1 MSNQEDSLVINQGAI
16 DRGLFNGCKFTFYKT
31 ELEQREEFAN
41 PDVTNTT
48 DIKAAC
54 YDKLVNGIIKKG
66 TIIHKNDAII
76 GKVMKLTGKNAED
89 NYQYIDR
96 SIIYKEEEPAVVHN
110 VIIDRNEDDE
120 QFAKVVL
127 RKLRPVYVGDKFSMK
142 PTAQVLTDQGWIKLQ
157 NLDITKHK
165 VATMK
170 EDHTLDYVYP
180 SGLSKYEYDDQMY
193 IFKNMKL
200 YMEVTKNH
208 KLYVKK
214 YNRDYFEL
222 LPTNEVIGKRMKFKK
237 WIQNAYPDQ
246 EYYEAKDIEGNVTKY
261 SMDAWLKL
269 VGMFISDGYVP
280 KSDNGQIII
289 CAVKKRKQEFHIQFL
304 KDLGVKFKQNKKET
318 SINGNKY
325 KAMYNEIQKLS
336 LYASNKCL
344 PNYVWALSER
354 QSRVLL
360 DALIEGDGTRGTYS
374 DTYFTSSIKLA
385 NDITKL
391 AFHCGWSGTITLGR
405 KEGTERNSLING
417 IKKLVINNY
426 DEHRIV
432 IQKRNEPQ
440 INHSESKNQGVQEEN
455 YYHYK
460 GEVICLEIP
469 DTHQH
474 VYYARE
480 NDFSPACWT
489 GNSARSGQKGTIG
502 LTLYDE
508 DMPCTENGIKP
519 SIIMNPHGLPSR
531 MTIGQLIE
539 SLSGT
544 LCAEKCA
551 QVDATMFKKV
561 DVESIAIELENLGLD
576 RYGYQRL
583 YSGIT
588 GEYIDCEIFMGPTYY
603 QRLQKFTI
611 DTQYATAKGASD
623 ILTYQPN
630 DGKSSSGG
638 LRLGEMELWA
648 LESHGGAKLMTEK
661 LLSHSDGFTEYIC
674 KNCGKTAVV
683 NQKENI
689 YKCNYCK
696 DNADIYA
703 APTSWSAKLFVQ
715 ELESMNVG
723 IRRKGDPYT
732 YEIQDPKIYEI
743 LDESRKA

>member
-66 TIIHKNDAII
+66 TIVNKNDAII

-127 RKLRPVYVGDKFSMK
+127 RKLREVSIGDKFS
-142 PTAQVLTDQGWIKLQ
+142 
-157 NLDITKHK
+157 
-165 VATMK
+165 
-170 EDHTLDYVYP
+170 
-180 SGLSKYEYDDQMY
+180 
-193 IFKNMKL
+193 
-200 YMEVTKNH
+200 
-208 KLYVKK
+208 
-214 YNRDYFEL
+214 
-222 LPTNEVIGKRMKFKK
+222 
-237 WIQNAYPDQ
+237 
-246 EYYEAKDIEGNVTKY
+246 
-261 SMDAWLKL
+261 
-269 VGMFISDGYVP
+269 
-280 KSDNGQIII
+280 
-289 CAVKKRKQEFHIQFL
+289 
-304 KDLGVKFKQNKKET
+304 
-318 SINGNKY
+318 
-325 KAMYNEIQKLS
+325 
-336 LYASNKCL
+336 
-344 PNYVWALSER
+344 
-354 QSRVLL
+354 SR
-360 DALIEGDGTRGTYS
+360 A
-374 DTYFTSSIKLA
+374 
-385 NDITKL
+385 
-391 AFHCGWSGTITLGR
+391 
-405 KEGTERNSLING
+405 
-417 IKKLVINNY
+417 
-426 DEHRIV
+426 
-432 IQKRNEPQ
+432 
-440 INHSESKNQGVQEEN
+440 
-455 YYHYK
+455 
-460 GEVICLEIP
+460 
-469 DTHQH
+469 
-474 VYYARE
+474 
-480 NDFSPACWT
+480 
-489 GNSARSGQKGTIG
+489 GQKGVCGI
-502 LTLYDE
+502 LLKDE
-508 DMPCTENGIKP
+508 DMPSNEYGVRP
-519 SIIMNPHGLPSR
+519 SIIVNPHALPSR

-561 DVESIAIELENLGLD
+561 DVESIATELENLGLD

-611 DTQYATAKGASD
+611 DTQYATSKGASD
-623 ILTYQPN
+623 VLTYQPT
-630 DGKSSSGG
+630 DGKSSGGG

-648 LESHGGAKLMTEK
+648 LESHGGAKFMTEK
-661 LLSHSDGFTEYIC
+661 LLAHSDGFTEYIC
-674 KNCGKTAVV
+674 KNCGKTAIV

-703 APTSWSAKLFVQ
+703 VPTSWSAKLFVQ

-732 YEIQDPKIYEI
+732 YEIQEPRIYEI
-743 LDESRKA
+743 LDEHRKA